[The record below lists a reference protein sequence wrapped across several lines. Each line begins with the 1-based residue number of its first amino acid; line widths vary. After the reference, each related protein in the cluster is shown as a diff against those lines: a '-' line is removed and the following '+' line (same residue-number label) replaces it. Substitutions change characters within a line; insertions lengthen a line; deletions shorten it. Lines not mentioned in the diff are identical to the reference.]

1 MSSHS
6 WPHAA
11 VAAAAVLCAA
21 KQPMAPLNSRGR
33 THAVM
38 HAIEPTMATTRFKC
52 PGCDLTFSETSGI
65 IKHLKRV
72 LADHPFVA
80 PPITQEATRV
90 VCSMKDG
97 FWVVEAPPTTAPTGQ
112 SRSWRHVMG
121 FVGETGAS
129 KFSSD
134 QGKFYSCLV
143 LLIITTNAGD
153 FIIKAHQL
161 MSVHVDTARVA
172 KINVEFK
179 SWKSAA
185 SAFFTMVN
193 QRIAEATPGEV
204 R

>member
-1 MSSHS
+1 
-6 WPHAA
+6 
-11 VAAAAVLCAA
+11 
-21 KQPMAPLNSRGR
+21 MAMLNSRGH

-38 HAIEPTMATTRFKC
+38 HALEPTMATTRYKC
-52 PGCDLTFSETSGI
+52 PGCDLTFSGTGGI
-65 IKHLKRV
+65 IKHLKNV
-72 LADHPFVA
+72 SAEHPLVA

-90 VCSMKDG
+90 ICSMIDG
-97 FWVVEAPPTTAPTGQ
+97 FWVIEAPPTTAPTGQ
-112 SRSWRHVMG
+112 SQSWRHIMG
-121 FVGETGAS
+121 FVDDTGAS

-193 QRIAEATPGEV
+193 QRIAQATPGEV